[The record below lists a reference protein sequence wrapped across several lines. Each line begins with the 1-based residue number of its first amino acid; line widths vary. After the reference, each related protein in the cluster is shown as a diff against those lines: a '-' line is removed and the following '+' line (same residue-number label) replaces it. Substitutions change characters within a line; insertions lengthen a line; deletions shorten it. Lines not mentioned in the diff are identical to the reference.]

1 MMLAAML
8 RCFRPES
15 IRLWNGPDATRDP
28 AVVLGLVAG
37 NDGNWRTSL
46 RECLGGA
53 ARNLLFG
60 ISTIGLSF
68 LSGYAEADDNA
79 AREAIDYAAEVRPI
93 LVKYCV
99 GCHNAIEHESGLQLH
114 SLTALQRGG
123 DSGKV
128 IEPGR
133 PDDSLLWKSLHGDGL
148 AKMPP
153 EDMPQP
159 SADEIDRVRR
169 WIVEGA
175 QGDDRDV
182 PLASRWIA
190 PKTDKAYGGPAP
202 ITAAIT
208 MQEPDQWLLL
218 GRHSGLEAMRG
229 TSRVRLDVE
238 IIGKVNQLRLSPDGR
253 MLAVATGIPGV
264 GGQTLVIEAATLG
277 HDSLPMNSAR
287 PKVIQRVEGHADCV
301 NAAAISP
308 DGRTLATAGHDRVI
322 ALWDIET
329 GRKLR
334 TLQGHNGAI
343 YDLDFDV
350 SGQVLVSASADETV
364 KVWRVDTGERLDT
377 LGQGEAEQVLVRFD
391 DAQQRILAAG
401 ADRRVRVWKL
411 LSKDKPTVSPMVA
424 AVFAHEAPIQQLSL
438 SHDGRWVA
446 TAAEDG
452 TVKLWDAQ
460 RWQPL
465 GLVGKLDDVATSL
478 QWDRSHS
485 QLIATTLAGSIQ
497 SLTIPSTMRGDG
509 MVEPT
514 RSVLVPST
522 TELAPAPLSPRDIIE
537 GEIAETVLIPEA
549 SNENRSPAT
558 AQSIPV
564 PVMVRGGVLTQE
576 DAGGATPGDWYAFD
590 AKQGEGWIVSI
601 DTAGRNS
608 PMDSWLDIT
617 DPQGQPL
624 LRTRLQAV
632 RESYFT
638 FRGKD
643 STNIDDFRLHRW
655 EDMELNQYLFAGGEV
670 VRLWLYPRGPDSGF
684 KVYPG
689 SGNRHTYFGTSAT
702 SHALNEPAWVVEE
715 IGLERE
721 PLSNGLPVFPIYYS
735 NDDDPQRRLGK
746 DSWIHFVAPK
756 DGRYL
761 VRVRDARGQ
770 SGEAYQY
777 QLSIVPPKPRFQFR
791 VEQTEITLRPN
802 VGTEFSVMVERI
814 DGLSDAVQI
823 AFEGLPEGVTAV
835 EPLFVE
841 SHQQRAI
848 GQLSYAQDA
857 WEKLPKE
864 FEITLKAQAQY
875 RGRPVESKEV
885 AKLKVKVSDKPAM
898 RLKLVERNAPD
909 DAAPLTEL
917 RLHPGETITAKLV
930 IERGENAG
938 DIALGGDDSGRN
950 LPYGC
955 FVDNIGLSGLL
966 IPAGQTTREVFIT
979 AAPVVTRQERMFH
992 LRAQVDGN
1000 PTTPPVRLIVE

>member
-1 MMLAAML
+1 MLMVGVI
-8 RCFRPES
+8 S
-15 IRLWNGPDATRDP
+15 
-28 AVVLGLVAG
+28 LGLACWGDVAH
-37 NDGNWRTSL
+37 
-46 RECLGGA
+46 
-53 ARNLLFG
+53 
-60 ISTIGLSF
+60 
-68 LSGYAEADDNA
+68 ADDSI
-79 AREAIDYAAEVRPI
+79 ARVVEDGRADDAIDYAADVRPI

-133 PDDSLLWKSLHGDGL
+133 PEDSLLWKSIQGDEL

-159 SADEIDRVRR
+159 SADEIDRLRR

-175 QGDDRDV
+175 KGEDRDV
-182 PLASRWIA
+182 PLASRWIV

-208 MQEPDQWLLL
+208 MNGQAHMNGQAEWLLL
-218 GRHSGLEAMRG
+218 GRHNALEAVRG
-229 TSRVRLDVE
+229 PTRVRLDVE

-264 GGQTLVIEAATLG
+264 GGQTLVIEAATLEL
-277 HDSLPMNSAR
+277 DSR
-287 PKVIQRVEGHADCV
+287 PTGSSPSSSSPRSDAIQPHVILRVEGHSDCV

-322 ALWDIET
+322 HLWDIAN
-329 GRKLR
+329 GKKIR

-343 YDLDFDV
+343 YDVDFDG

-364 KVWRVDTGERLDT
+364 KVWRVDSGERLDT

-424 AVFAHEAPIQQLSL
+424 AVFAHEAPILQLSL

-446 TAAEDG
+446 TAAEDR

-478 QWDRSHS
+478 QWDRSDS
-485 QLIATTLAGSIQ
+485 QLVATTLAGSIQ
-497 SLTIPSTMRGDG
+497 ALTIPSSVLREGTVRQEG
-509 MVEPT
+509 MLERT
-514 RSVLVPST
+514 QSVLVPST
-522 TELAPAPLSPRDIIE
+522 TDLAPAPLSSRVTIIE
-537 GEIAETVLIPEA
+537 EEIEPVLIPEA
-549 SNENRSPAT
+549 SNGSRSPAT

-564 PVMVRGGVLTQE
+564 PSIVRGGVLTDE
-576 DAGGATPGDWYAFD
+576 DAASATPGDWYAFD
-590 AKQGEGWIVSI
+590 AKRGEEWIVSI
-601 DTAGRNS
+601 EAAGRSS

-655 EDMELNQYLFAGGEV
+655 EDMELNQYLFAAGEV

-702 SHALNEPAWVVEE
+702 THALNEPAWVVEE
-715 IGLERE
+715 IGLEGE
-721 PLSNGLPVFPIYYS
+721 PLSNGLPVFPITYS

-756 DGRYL
+756 DGTYL

-770 SGEAYQY
+770 SGDAYQY
-777 QLSIVPPKPRFQFR
+777 QLSIVPPQPRFQFR
-791 VEQTEITLRPN
+791 VEQSEITLRPN
-802 VGTEFSVMVERI
+802 VGTEFSVMVERM
-814 DGLSDAVQI
+814 DGLTDAVQFV
-823 AFEGLPEGVTAV
+823 FEGLPEGVTAV

-841 SHQQRAI
+841 SNQQRAI
-848 GQLSYAQDA
+848 GQLSYVHDA

-864 FEITLKAQAQY
+864 FEVTLKAQSQHA
-875 RGRPVESKEV
+875 GRPVESKEV
-885 AKLKVKVSDKPAM
+885 AKLKVKLSDKPAM
-898 RLKLVERNAPD
+898 RLKLVERNAPN

-917 RLHPGETITAKLV
+917 RLHPGETIIAKLV

-950 LPYGC
+950 LPHGC

-966 IPAGQTTREVFIT
+966 IPAGQSTREVFIT
-979 AAPVVTRQERMFH
+979 ASPIVTRQERMFH

-1000 PTTPPVRLIVE
+1000 PTTTPVRLIVE